1 MRKRS
6 EDSQKVFTRILI
18 GIIIS
23 TAATLLVASAILY
36 VNYNRIALRQV
47 YRTDVNSLTQ
57 TSREVAKM
65 TESAKSLSYQI
76 YQDYTISSLMLYSK
90 PSIYQITSAMEQL
103 DNYRMSLPFIESI
116 YVYNSKSSEFFI
128 SSDGVRNGQQSISEI
143 DDQGIKHILDRF
155 HDYKPF
161 VPIPRTYKVGSTE
174 ASEVNSYTYLCYDT
188 INDNAKL
195 NYAVIVNI
203 KDDWLSPNMN
213 AADQPGKTFIV
224 NEQGDLLSD
233 FGDRPLLNNLA
244 NETFMRPI
252 MQDTEHS
259 AYFTE
264 QVDGENSLIT
274 YTAPDSLG
282 WRYVRITPYDVITA
296 DIRGMRTHTLLFCLG
311 LLAAGL
317 ILSYLVSRKLYHPI
331 NNVLVRMR
339 VMEAERRGSLH
350 LLRQDFLRGALQ
362 GRETVT
368 CNMLEE
374 RMRFYGSPIDVH
386 QPSRMVLLRIDHYT
400 EFCETYR
407 DDTKLVK
414 YAMMN
419 ICTETADIHYYV
431 EAVDMGGDLIT
442 LLFNEKSENDSL
454 SENEAS
460 ASHQI
465 EELLR
470 MMQGA
475 VMTHLKCSIS
485 CTLGPEENSLEECI
499 EGYARSAEASL
510 HRLFMGPGCLIH
522 TASIMAYQSKEYTFP
537 AGKERQLV
545 ECLMTG
551 KTEEAKLIYADIV
564 SETAAYPFTVFQ
576 LALSHLTMTLNHVRN
591 TLKKNNQLTLDSV
604 SGSLM
609 LPVKNAE
616 DLSEVHEHFYRMFDE
631 LGSKVEEKRTL
642 KHEEL
647 IRRINDIVERD
658 YADPNLCLTSIAE
671 ELSMSPIYV
680 SRLYKQLTLKG
691 LTDVINETR
700 IAKAQHMLVQTENS
714 VADIAERTGFTN
726 SSYFYRMFKK
736 LNGVTPNDYRRKE
749 LHSEHL

>member
-23 TAATLLVASAILY
+23 TVATLLVASAILY

-47 YRTDVNSLTQ
+47 YRTDMNSLTQ

-65 TESAKSLSYQI
+65 TETAKSLSYQI
-76 YQDYTISSLMLYSK
+76 YQDYTISSLLLYSK
-90 PSIYQITSAMEQL
+90 PNIYEITSAMEQL

-116 YVYNSKSSEFFI
+116 YVYNSKSNEFFI
-128 SSDGVRNGQQSISEI
+128 SSNVRNGQQSLSEI
-143 DDQGIKHILDRF
+143 DDQGITSILQRF

-161 VPIPRTYKVGSTE
+161 VPIPRTYQVGSTE
-174 ASEVNSYTYLCYDT
+174 ATEVNSYTYLCYDT

-213 AADQPGKTFIV
+213 AVDQPGKTFIV
-224 NEQGDLLSD
+224 NENGDLLSD
-233 FGDRPLLNNLA
+233 FGDRALMKNLSSEA
-244 NETFMRPI
+244 FMQPI
-252 MQDTEHS
+252 MQDMQQS

-264 QVDGENSLIT
+264 EVDGEKSLIT
-274 YTAPDSLG
+274 YTAPDDLG
-282 WRYVRITPYDVITA
+282 WRYVRITPYDLITS
-296 DIRGMRTHTLLFCLG
+296 DIRSMRTHTILFCVG
-311 LLAAGL
+311 LLIAGL
-317 ILSYLVSRKLYHPI
+317 LLSYLVSRKLYHPI
-331 NNVLVRMR
+331 DKVLVRLR

-368 CNMLEE
+368 GGMLEE
-374 RMRFYGSPIDVH
+374 RMKFYGSSIDVQH
-386 QPSRMVLLRIDHYT
+386 ASRLVLLRIDHFT
-400 EFCETYR
+400 EFNETYR
-407 DDTKLVK
+407 DETQLVK

-419 ICTETADIHYYV
+419 ICTETADLHYNA

-442 LLFNEKSENDSL
+442 LIFNEKEELPELGQPAPN
-454 SENEAS
+454 
-460 ASHQI
+460 QI

-470 MMQGA
+470 MMQAA

-485 CTLGPEENSLEECI
+485 CTIGTKEDSLEDSI
-499 EGYARSAEASL
+499 ASYTRSAEASL
-510 HRLFMGPGCLIH
+510 HRLFMGPGCLIY
-522 TASIMAYQSKEYTFP
+522 TADIMAYHTKEYAFP

-545 ECLMTG
+545 DYLMTG
-551 KTEEAKLIYADIV
+551 KTREAKQVYADIV
-564 SETAAYPFTVFQ
+564 GETAAYPFTVFQ

-604 SGSLM
+604 SDGLM
-609 LPVKNAE
+609 LPVKDAE
-616 DLSEVHEHFYRMFDE
+616 DISEVHEHFYRMFDE

-647 IRRINDIVERD
+647 IRKINGIIERD
-658 YADPNLCLTSIAE
+658 YADPNLCLTSIAD
-671 ELSMSPIYV
+671 ELGMSPIYV

-700 IAKAQHMLVQTENS
+700 IAKAQHLLVETENS

-736 LNGVTPNDYRRKE
+736 FNGVTPNDYRRKE
-749 LHSEHL
+749 FHSENF

>member
-6 EDSQKVFTRILI
+6 EDSQKVFARILI

-47 YRTDVNSLTQ
+47 YRTDMNSLTQ

-76 YQDYTISSLMLYSK
+76 YQDYTISSLLLYSK

-116 YVYNSKSSEFFI
+116 YVYNSRNNEFFI
-128 SSDGVRNGQQSISEI
+128 SSDGVRNGQQSVSEI
-143 DDQGIKHILDRF
+143 DDQGIKSILDRF

-161 VPIPRTYKVGSTE
+161 VPIPRTYKVGSTG

-195 NYAVIVNI
+195 NYAVVVNI

-213 AADQPGKTFIV
+213 AVDQPGKTFII
-224 NEQGDLLSD
+224 NEKGDLLSD
-233 FGDRPLLNNLA
+233 LGDRALLNNLSDEA
-244 NETFMRPI
+244 FMLPI

-264 QVDGENSLIT
+264 QVDGEKSLIT

-282 WRYVRITPYDVITA
+282 WRYVRITPYDLITS
-296 DIRGMRTHTLLFCLG
+296 DIHNMRTHTLLFCAV

-374 RMRFYGSPIDVH
+374 RMKFYGSAVDVH
-386 QPSRMVLLRIDHYT
+386 RTSRLVLLRIDHYT

-419 ICTETADIHYYV
+419 ICTETADLHYHA

-442 LLFNEKSENDSL
+442 LLFNEKSEHDSL
-454 SENEAS
+454 SGS
-460 ASHQI
+460 ACHQI

-470 MMQGA
+470 MMQAA

-485 CTLGPEENSLEECI
+485 CTVGPEEQSLEDCI

-510 HRLFMGPGCLIH
+510 HRLFMGPGCLIF
-522 TASIMAYQSKEYTFP
+522 TSDIMAYQTKEYTFP
-537 AGKERQLV
+537 ANKERQLV
-545 ECLMTG
+545 DCLMTG
-551 KTEEAKLIYADIV
+551 KTEDAKLIYADIV
-564 SETAAYPFTVFQ
+564 SETVAYPFNVFQ

-591 TLKKNNQLTLDSV
+591 TLKKNNQLRLDSD
-604 SGSLM
+604 SGGLM

-616 DLSEVHEHFYRMFDE
+616 DISEVHEHFYRMFDE

-647 IRRINDIVERD
+647 IRKINDIIERN

-700 IAKAQHMLVQTENS
+700 ITKAQHLLIQTESS

-736 LNGVTPNDYRRKE
+736 FNGVTPNDYRRKE
-749 LHSEHL
+749 LHADQL